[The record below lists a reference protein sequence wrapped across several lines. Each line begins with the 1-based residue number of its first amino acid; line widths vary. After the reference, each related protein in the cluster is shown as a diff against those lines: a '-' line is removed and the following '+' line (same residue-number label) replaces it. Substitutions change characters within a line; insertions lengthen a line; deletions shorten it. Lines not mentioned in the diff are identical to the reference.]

1 MQQPDAFAGLSN
13 ESTAPAR
20 AAPRPP
26 GASLSGRGMF
36 EKPKLAA
43 AASAS
48 EVPAAVRVLPTAG
61 GFFQQPLPTAAGGGS
76 AGAGGNAGG
85 RAGAGGTASV
95 GASANVSAAAAG
107 AVPDTSTTTTDT
119 GEKTADMEAQL
130 ARQEASVR
138 KKMKERFES
147 VREESAKLARI
158 QREIDGMGTD
168 SRKDVQVRRSKP
180 HTYSYPTRS

>member
-48 EVPAAVRVLPTAG
+48 EVPAAARV
-61 GFFQQPLPTAAGGGS
+61 PLPTAAGGGS

-180 HTYSYPTRS
+180 HTYSYPTRSSGRPK

>member
-1 MQQPDAFAGLSN
+1 M
-13 ESTAPAR
+13 
-20 AAPRPP
+20 
-26 GASLSGRGMF
+26 
-36 EKPKLAA
+36 
-43 AASAS
+43 
-48 EVPAAVRVLPTAG
+48 
-61 GFFQQPLPTAAGGGS
+61 
-76 AGAGGNAGG
+76 
-85 RAGAGGTASV
+85 

>member
-1 MQQPDAFAGLSN
+1 MMMQPDAFAGLTN
-13 ESTAPAR
+13 EPTAPTR

-26 GASLSGRGMF
+26 GTSLSGRGMF

-48 EVPAAVRVLPTAG
+48 EVPAVGPI
-61 GFFQQPLPTAAGGGS
+61 PTAAGGASAS
-76 AGAGGNAGG
+76 AGAGGNTGG
-85 RAGAGGTASV
+85 RAGTGGSLSV
-95 GASANVSAAAAG
+95 GASAGVSAAAG
-107 AVPDTSTTTTDT
+107 AVTDTSTTTADT
-119 GEKTADMEAQL
+119 GETTADMEAQL

-168 SRKDVQVRRSKP
+168 SRKDVQVREEVETP
-180 HTYSYPTRS
+180 HVLVPYMSR